1 MIPGPSKCSIREY
14 LPRDQIERETTS
26 FCAWNMSEARV
37 TSLFGSPPR
46 FLGKANNVI
55 VTEVPAAVRLT
66 SFEG

>member
-14 LPRDQIERETTS
+14 LPRDQIERERSS

-37 TSLFGSPPR
+37 LFGSPLR

-66 SFEG
+66 SFEE